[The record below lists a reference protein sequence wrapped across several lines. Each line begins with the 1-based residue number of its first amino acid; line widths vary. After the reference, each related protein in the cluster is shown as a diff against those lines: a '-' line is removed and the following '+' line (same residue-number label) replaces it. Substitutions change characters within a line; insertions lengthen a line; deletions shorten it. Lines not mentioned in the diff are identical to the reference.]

1 MTKFRRATLGGLA
14 LAAALAVAPT
24 AAYAGGFSLQ
34 DHDAKALGLSNAF
47 VATADNPSAIFYNPS
62 GMHVLDG
69 MQGSANVVVIAPIL
83 DYDADPGE
91 GEDAEGR
98 MDPAVIPALFG
109 TVQLGDYFHFGMG
122 SFTPFGLATK
132 YPRFWAG
139 RYISIEAEIQT
150 IVLNP
155 NLVFHIPIGDENV
168 FAIGAGLEVLYG
180 SVLLKRAVD
189 FRFLGEPDGFVNLYG
204 DTETLSL
211 GWNVSA
217 MITLFDRKVRLGGGF
232 RSDHANELGG
242 EVKIRGRAEFINTPA
257 AAMLPRATG
266 ARADIPLPSTAAA
279 GVAVEPIDG
288 LSVEVDFR
296 FQKWSVL
303 DEVSLR
309 VRHRPDT
316 KIFFDW
322 HDTIAVAGGIEY
334 KIIKDQEKATLNE
347 LAVRIGTF
355 YDQTPV
361 NRDTFSPTVPDHDR
375 YGGSVGL
382 GVKLMDMF
390 SADVAYLFV
399 YLDSPEKENTNGAEN
414 GGTANGTYSAQ
425 AHLIAITLGLK
436 F

>member
-14 LAAALAVAPT
+14 LAAALAVAPA
-24 AAYAGGFSLQ
+24 AAYGAGFSLQ

-69 MQGSANVVVIAPIL
+69 MHGSANVVVIAPRL
-83 DYDADPGE
+83 DYDPDPGE
-91 GEDAEGR
+91 GEDAELR
-98 MDPAVIPALFG
+98 NKPAVIPALFG
-109 TVQLGDYFHFGMG
+109 TVQLGEFFHFGLG

-155 NLVFHIPIGDENV
+155 NLVFHIPIGDEHV
-168 FAIGAGLEVLYG
+168 FAIGGGMEVMYG
-180 SVLLKRAVD
+180 SVLLKRAID
-189 FRFLGEPDGFVNLYG
+189 FRFLGEPDGYVNLYG

-217 MITLFDRKVRLGGGF
+217 MITLFDRKVRFGGGF
-232 RSDHANELGG
+232 RSDHANEVGG
-242 EVKIRGRAEFINTPA
+242 ELKIRGRAEFINTPA
-257 AAMLPRATG
+257 LAGLPRATS

-288 LSVEVDFR
+288 LTLEADFR

-303 DEVSLR
+303 DEVTLR
-309 VRHRPDT
+309 VKHRPDT
-316 KIFFDW
+316 KIFFEW
-322 HDTIAVAGGIEY
+322 HDAIAIAGGVEY
-334 KIIKDQEKATLNE
+334 KLIKDQEKETLNE

-355 YDQTPV
+355 WDQTPV

-375 YGGSVGL
+375 YGGSVGV

-390 SADVAYLFV
+390 SADFAYLFV
-399 YLDSPEKENTNGAEN
+399 YLDNPDKENVNGAEN
-414 GGTANGTYSAQ
+414 GGTANGTYSAT
-425 AHLIAITLGLK
+425 AHLFAITLGMH